1 MYTLFTLPIH
11 LFNANPHYVRI
22 SCLTIRKK
30 IPAAGFSNPTSKRHR
45 SLYAV
50 HKSSDAQ
57 RRLRSQ
63 RADSR
68 ALPRPY
74 VH

>member
-30 IPAAGFSNPTSKRHR
+30 NPRGWIQQSNKQTASITVRCPQIFGRSAAVAKPAG
-45 SLYAV
+45 
-50 HKSSDAQ
+50 
-57 RRLRSQ
+57 
-63 RADSR
+63 
-68 ALPRPY
+68 
-74 VH
+74 